1 MDIENIIENLEKF
14 SLKSKSTINW
24 KIIIR
29 ELRIPERIIEKYIHE
44 IDINDVLK
52 YQNVSESFKNKYF
65 Q

>member
-1 MDIENIIENLEKF
+1 MDIENIIENLENI

-44 IDINDVLK
+44 IDMNDVLK
-52 YQNVSESFKNKYF
+52 YQHVSESFKNKHF

>member
-1 MDIENIIENLEKF
+1 MDIENIIENLEKV